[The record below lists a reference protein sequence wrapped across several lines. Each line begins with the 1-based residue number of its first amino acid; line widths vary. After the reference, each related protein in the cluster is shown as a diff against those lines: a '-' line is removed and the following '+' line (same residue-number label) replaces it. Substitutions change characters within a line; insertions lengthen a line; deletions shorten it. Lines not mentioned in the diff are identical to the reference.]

1 MLFFD
6 PTTLIAISNTFN
18 AGSAVRANTQNQ
30 LRSSLSEGTALQHT
44 VETLSHQTI
53 ATTLNPTT
61 TSAISHALNTAS
73 VISTNIQQKL
83 LLSLSADT
91 KNHQAKSSGKHSHKP
106 KSTTTPTHQPTTTPT
121 PQPTTTPTPQPT
133 TTPTPQ
139 PTTTPTPQPTTT
151 PTPQPTTT
159 PTPQPTTTPTPQ
171 PTQLQDTSKCGPGQP
186 RDKYTRPFACDSI
199 WNTPI
204 GSNAKYVDAYIGSKG
219 VGVDTDWFITTKD
232 SDPLVPTYMPSAWGK
247 GRCSGTIP
255 QQQAQWH
262 PEAGQPLNIPE
273 DLIVADARDNFTPNN
288 SAQILKP
295 DGHTLVAFTTL
306 TRCDSGGPLY
316 GNWFGEQDIYG
327 DGIDGGHGASGMSS
341 IGGSIR
347 PGELFNDNPIGHAL
361 KIDLWGQWLHYD
373 PSSPTPGHRWPAR
386 LADFNAPNQY
396 LGSNPA
402 LVMGSLLAIPPGV
415 TAESL
420 GLTSKVGKKIFQAMQ
435 DYGAYV
441 VDDSGLDYN
450 YLCLEHSAELEY
462 TQRTGYYFNDDPD
475 LEADFAKIIAAVK
488 VVDNNGPN
496 SIGGGGTPRQP
507 LPPPIGN

>member
-1 MLFFD
+1 MLIFD
-6 PTTLIAISNTFN
+6 PTTLNAISHTLN
-18 AGSAVRANTQNQ
+18 AASVVSANTQNQ
-30 LRSSLSEGTALQHT
+30 LRSSLSEVIALPQK
-44 VETLSHQTI
+44 VETREHQTI

-61 TSAISHALNTAS
+61 LNPTTTSAISRALNTAS

-83 LLSLSADT
+83 LLSLSAEP
-91 KNHQAKSSGKHSHKP
+91 KNSQAKSSRKDSHKP
-106 KSTTTPTHQPTTTPT
+106 KSTATTT

-151 PTPQPTTT
+151 PTPQL
-159 PTPQPTTTPTPQ
+159 
-171 PTQLQDTSKCGPGQP
+171 TQLQDTSKCGPGQP

-219 VGVDTDWFITTKD
+219 VGVDTDWLIATKD
-232 SDPLVPTYMPSAWGK
+232 SDPLTPTYMPSAWGK

-262 PEAGQPLNIPE
+262 PEAGQPLNIPQ

-306 TRCDSGGPLY
+306 TRCNSGGPLY

-386 LADFNAPNQY
+386 LADSNAPNQY
-396 LGSNPA
+396 LGSNAA

-415 TAESL
+415 TADTL
-420 GLTSKVGKKIFQAMQ
+420 GLKSNVGKKIFQAMQ

-450 YLCLEHSAELEY
+450 YLCIEHNAELEY
-462 TQRTGYYFNDDPD
+462 TQRTGYYFNDDPN

-507 LPPPIGN
+507 LTPPIGN